1 MNLGNIFQSK
11 NQEIK
16 QPNLPGT
23 TGNVSNSEK
32 NYRAQNELR
41 NMTPGQ
47 TVQGEVVGK
56 DGNTVQIALDEE
68 TVLTAKLERDLNI
81 ALGQSMSFE
90 IKTNSGSQILLAPLY
105 ANMASQATIL
115 KALSAAGLAANTNNI
130 RMVSNMMQEGMPI
143 DRDSLA
149 YVSRQLMDFPSANPS
164 SVMQMIRLGLPI
176 SEINI
181 EQFELYKNYEHQII
195 QSANQIMEEIPQTFQ
210 ELLAEGKDAEA
221 VQFYEQVIKA
231 FVGEEMTAEAMAG
244 EEVTGEKV
252 MDEAAVRSGEA
263 LPEAGAGGNA
273 EIIRNAMGGNAEIT
287 GNAAEGNAG
296 EMTAGASDKTVS
308 GSEDGKIPDGADAL
322 LKALEAEG
330 DKTKEAKDGLPEAA
344 GREITEQESGKEAAG
359 RTELSPK
366 TWQSLAN
373 TLQKMGADTE
383 LAKQI
388 SSGNLSPKAV
398 LTQIHHLISENV
410 HMIREDFQEDL
421 KTLFGSREFRNL
433 LEAGMKNDWL
443 MKPED
448 VADKEKVEQL
458 YARIREQTARLEEAF
473 HMVGK
478 ADGAGAKSVQNL
490 QNNVDFMNQM
500 NHLFTY
506 IQLPLKMAG
515 NEAHG
520 DLYVY
525 TNKKSL
531 AKKDGNVSALLHL
544 DMEHLGPLDVYVTMQ
559 KNLNKVSTNFTVK
572 DEAAL
577 NLIAEHIHILNE
589 RLEKRGYSMK
599 ANFQIKEDDAST
611 NVMQE
616 ILEQN
621 KNISVLSKTSFDMR
635 A

>member
-1 MNLGNIFQSK
+1 MNLGNIFQPK
-11 NQEIK
+11 NQEIR
-16 QPNLPGT
+16 QGSLSGT
-23 TGNVSNSEK
+23 SGTASAGEK
-32 NYRAQNELR
+32 NYRAQSEIR
-41 NMTPGQ
+41 NMAPGQ

-56 DGNTVQIALDEE
+56 DGSTVQIALDEE
-68 TVLTAKLERDLNI
+68 TVLTARLERDLNI
-81 ALGQSMSFE
+81 ALGQTMSFE
-90 IKTNSGSQILLAPLY
+90 IKANSGSQISLAPLY
-105 ANMASQATIL
+105 ANMANQATIL
-115 KALSAAGLAANTNNI
+115 KALAAAGLPASTNNI

-143 DRDSLA
+143 DKDSIA
-149 YVSRQLMDFPSANPS
+149 WVSRQLMDFPNANPA
-164 SVMQMIRLGLPI
+164 SVLQMIRLGLPV

-181 EQFELYKNYEHQII
+181 EQFEMYKNYEHQIL
-195 QSANQIMEEIPQTFQ
+195 QSAEQIMEELPQTFR

-221 VQFYEQVIKA
+221 VLFYQQIIRA
-231 FVGEEMTAEAMAG
+231 FVGDETAGETVGEPGAGTGGNVGGAEAGNGGEIVPGTPDQTAAAG
-244 EEVTGEKV
+244 EAGK
-252 MDEAAVRSGEA
+252 MPSGADVLSEA
-263 LPEAGAGGNA
+263 LAEA
-273 EIIRNAMGGNAEIT
+273 
-287 GNAAEGNAG
+287 
-296 EMTAGASDKTVS
+296 
-308 GSEDGKIPDGADAL
+308 
-322 LKALEAEG
+322 AEG
-330 DKTKEAKDGLPEAA
+330 DKAGTKGVLPEAA
-344 GREITEQESGKEAAG
+344 GQEAVEREAG
-359 RTELSPK
+359 RDSSDSPVLSSK
-366 TWQSLAN
+366 TWQALGDM
-373 TLQKMGADTE
+373 LQKMGTDAE

-388 SSGNLSPKAV
+388 GSGSLSPKAV
-398 LTQIHHLISENV
+398 LTQIQHLISENPY
-410 HMIREDFQEDL
+410 MIREDFKEDL
-421 KTLFGSREFRNL
+421 KSLFGSREFRNL

-443 MKPED
+443 IKPED

-458 YARIREQTARLEEAF
+458 YARIREQTARMEEAF
-473 HMVGK
+473 HMAGK

-506 IQLPLKMAG
+506 IQLPLKMAR

-544 DMEHLGPLDVYVTMQ
+544 DMENLGPLDVYVTMQ

-577 NLIAEHIHILNE
+577 NLIAGHIHILNE

-599 ANFQIKEDDAST
+599 ADFQVRKEDAPT

-616 ILEQN
+616 ILDQN